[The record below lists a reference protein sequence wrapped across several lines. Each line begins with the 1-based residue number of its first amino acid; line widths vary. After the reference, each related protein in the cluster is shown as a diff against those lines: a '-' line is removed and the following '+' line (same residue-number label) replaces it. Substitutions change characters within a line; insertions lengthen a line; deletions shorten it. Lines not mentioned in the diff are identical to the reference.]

1 MTFLGAHTLFSFNYK
16 HLFFLFKVYYSL
28 EYICRLICK
37 FCFFVWGRRGGDFV
51 PPPFGGATD
60 RPAVV
65 VVAPPPPYPKKRKRN
80 WGKKGGEKGGEGKKG
95 GRRGRVDDFYF
106 YFDFGVTFIL
116 QQVWTDCN
124 VFRLVVTCPNGF

>member
-1 MTFLGAHTLFSFNYK
+1 LFDGEGGGTLSPP
-16 HLFFLFKVYYSL
+16 L
-28 EYICRLICK
+28 
-37 FCFFVWGRRGGDFV
+37 RRGVDR
-51 PPPFGGATD
+51 PSEGGRPTD

-116 QQVWTDCN
+116 QQV
-124 VFRLVVTCPNGF
+124 

>member
-1 MTFLGAHTLFSFNYK
+1 MEKGGGLCPPPL
-16 HLFFLFKVYYSL
+16 
-28 EYICRLICK
+28 
-37 FCFFVWGRRGGDFV
+37 RRGVDR
-51 PPPFGGATD
+51 PSEGGRPTD

-116 QQVWTDCN
+116 QQV
-124 VFRLVVTCPNGF
+124 